1 MVDLMQKRQLT
12 NKKKNNGRLTSKM
25 TGEVSKQLYEKM
37 SKILLLITPKPI
49 GKRHFTVR
57 LEKPHMPILLLYGF
71 QTDCLHE
78 HSLPFYYIKVYT
90 ND

>member
-1 MVDLMQKRQLT
+1 MKKNSNGLTSAAYQQSLSTTRQLY
-12 NKKKNNGRLTSKM
+12 KDF
-25 TGEVSKQLYEKM
+25 
-37 SKILLLITPKPI
+37 TPKPI

-78 HSLPFYYIKVYT
+78 HSLPFYYKKVYT